1 MGIKLFL
8 DLETLLSFLDFSIIC
23 ITSHIVDISRPTDQI
38 IYNAFTL
45 RVCKLTLNIEINI
58 EKIDI
63 DIDIE
68 KVINVLIFTI
78 DIDIVLNSMFK
89 SQ

>member
-63 DIDIE
+63 DIE

-78 DIDIVLNSMFK
+78 DIDIVLNSKFK